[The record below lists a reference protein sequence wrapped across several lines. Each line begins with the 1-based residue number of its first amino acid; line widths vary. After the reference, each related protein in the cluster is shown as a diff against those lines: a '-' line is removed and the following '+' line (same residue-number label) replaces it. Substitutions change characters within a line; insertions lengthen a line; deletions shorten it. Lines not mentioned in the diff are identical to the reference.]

1 MLHRWGFPPDYY
13 KKSLDALETSLRQV
27 SAYKSWQALDPG
39 EEYPIDSRYAALPAL
54 TKGDIRKHS
63 PENFVPATRDAR
75 RGINSGEIRLVK
87 TSGSSDASVTNIWYQ
102 KWWDISERASWQ
114 LNSHAAKVATGDHP
128 EAILANPRNVG
139 FVSDNLD
146 LTMDSRRLS
155 RFLYLNEKTDPVK
168 WPPELMDRMI
178 DELELFKPA
187 VFEANP
193 SLLARLCRYAS
204 GSNKKLF
211 QPGLI
216 VFTYEYPT
224 RFHYRQIRQVF
235 NVPLASSYG
244 TTETGYVFMECEEGR
259 FHQNSEFCRVDFQ
272 PLKSEHGGPLLGRI
286 LVTTFGNPW
295 YYMVRFDVG
304 DLVRIDESG
313 RCPCGRD
320 SGYILSAIE
329 GRAADVTLTCR
340 GRIVTLR
347 QLDNALSILDGVDEY
362 RAEQVSRDRYNLY
375 LVSQRLDRRRLSKEA
390 SEILKELYGKE
401 ARVSVIYRDDLSP
414 EDSGKYRMAKA
425 LLPINMENYLDERY
439 VH

>member
-1 MLHRWGFPPDYY
+1 MLHSWGFPPDYY
-13 KKSLDALETSLRQV
+13 KKSLDVLETSLRQV
-27 SAYKSWQALDPG
+27 SAYRSWQAFDLG
-39 EEYPIDSRYAALPAL
+39 REYPIDSRYAAMPAL
-54 TKGDIRKHS
+54 NKGDIRKHS
-63 PENFVPATRDAR
+63 PESFVPATRDAR
-75 RGINSGEIRLVK
+75 RGIDNGEIRLVE

-102 KWWDISERASWQ
+102 KWWDTSERASWQ
-114 LNSHAAKVATGDHP
+114 LNSYAAKIATGDHP

-146 LTMDSRRLS
+146 LTMHRRRLS

-168 WPPELMDRMI
+168 WSSELMDRMI
-178 DELELFKPA
+178 DELEVFKPA

-193 SLLARLCRYAS
+193 SLLAKLCRYAS
-204 GSNKKLF
+204 HNNIRLF
-211 QPGLI
+211 QPSLI
-216 VFTYEYPT
+216 VFTYEYT
-224 RFHYRQIRQVF
+224 TQFHYRQIRKVF
-235 NVPLASSYG
+235 NVPIASSYG
-244 TTETGYVFMECEEGR
+244 TTETGYVFMQCEEGR

-313 RCPCGRD
+313 SCPCGRD

-329 GRAADVTLTCR
+329 GRVADITLTCR

-347 QLDNALSILDGVDEY
+347 KLDDTLSILDGVDEY
-362 RAEQVSRDRYNLY
+362 RIEQVSRDMYNLY

-390 SEILKELYGKE
+390 SGILKELYGKE
-401 ARVSVIYRDDLSP
+401 AKVSVIYQDALSP
-414 EDSGKYRMAKA
+414 EDSGKYRISKA
-425 LLPINMENYLDERY
+425 LFPINVESYLDERY
-439 VH
+439 IH